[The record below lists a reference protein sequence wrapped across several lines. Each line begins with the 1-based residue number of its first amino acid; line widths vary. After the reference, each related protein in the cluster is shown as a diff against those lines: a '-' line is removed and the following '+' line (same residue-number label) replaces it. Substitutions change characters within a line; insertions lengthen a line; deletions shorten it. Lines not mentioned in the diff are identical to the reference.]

1 MHAITRIAVASA
13 LVVALIATTLFVTVW
28 NFRRAVD
35 ARERAVD
42 AVVAAASTRAAE
54 AALARE
60 HEAMNLLLFHSS
72 PALAVAEIRQFR
84 SEFRAALRGPG
95 FEERQEKALVQQA
108 LKANEH
114 LLDLAL
120 VSRQSVSLESF
131 RHTDRLL
138 DEADG
143 KAFSPL
149 HRLRAEKIA
158 EQRQAQLSA
167 TSASRKALDSAIIAG
182 ALAIAGGLGFAVYAV
197 GLVRDIGARNRQLRE
212 LDRMKDDFVASVS
225 HELRTPLTSIRGY
238 LDLVLDGETGE
249 LTDEQGRF
257 LRIVERNADRLLR
270 VVGDLLFVAQAD
282 AGKIA
287 LETEQ
292 IDIGEVAR
300 EAVEALRP
308 VAADKHIELTLE
320 LGDLGELEA
329 DPARLAQVLDNLV
342 SNAVKFTPEGGHVAV
357 RTVRHGDSVI
367 LEVAD
372 DGMGMSQQEV
382 QHVFRRFFRARAA
395 TEGAIQGT
403 GLGLAIVQAI
413 VSAHGGAISVESAL
427 GRGTTFRVE
436 LPLSPEPVAA

>member
-1 MHAITRIAVASA
+1 MQR
-13 LVVALIATTLFVTVW
+13 
-28 NFRRAVD
+28 
-35 ARERAVD
+35 
-42 AVVAAASTRAAE
+42 
-54 AALARE
+54 ALA
-60 HEAMNLLLFHSS
+60 
-72 PALAVAEIRQFR
+72 
-84 SEFRAALRGPG
+84 
-95 FEERQEKALVQQA
+95 
-108 LKANEH
+108 ANERLLRLAFATKASVSVETFRQADE
-114 LLDLAL
+114 LLDA
-120 VSRQSVSLESF
+120 
-131 RHTDRLL
+131 
-138 DEADG
+138 AD
-143 KAFSPL
+143 KRAFSPL
-149 HRLRAEKIA
+149 RRLRTLNIV
-158 EQRQAQLSA
+158 EQGRVQRDAI
-167 TSASRKALDSAIIAG
+167 SASRRALISAIVAG
-182 ALAIAGGLGFAVYAV
+182 ALAILGGLGFAAYAIR
-197 GLVRDIGARNRQLRE
+197 LVRDIGTRNRQLRE